1 MSNVTKGLEK
11 PAATAITTGPQPPS
25 TAQSTFPRSSNCLHA
40 IAPAPRL
47 HRETKIK
54 MNVSWTRHDDTLR
67 IHMGYMRDT

>member
-25 TAQSTFPRSSNCLHA
+25 TAGIDRPSNCLHA

-54 MNVSWTRHDDTLR
+54 MNISWTRHDDTLR